1 MTLNFDADV
10 ASKLAKLNDSM
21 QSIQSV
27 SLWLVFHRKQHERA
41 HALWRAELKQ
51 ASPAKQ
57 LILLYL
63 ANDVLQSSRK
73 KGDEVRSL
81 SGCFFSPLFFFFYK
95 FSNSFQTTIV
105 TDVALVFQSA
115 DMSTRAKIERLVQVW
130 LDRAVFPLPVISA
143 LQAALRTSDVANLVD
158 DDELPSQPQPPPP
171 PPPPTTTTFDSS
183 IADDVQVARLA
194 TQVSALNES
203 MLDVPL
209 ESKSSSIVGLGP
221 AQLRQ
226 RLSRAETRRQSLM
239 RIADALDARCTRRE
253 SAIVAANAVLAR
265 QTTRLADERRVA
277 LRVKAWLDST
287 NSLIERLDSQ
297 VNLSPDYDDED
308 QQVDNDDVD
317 VDVVDLSTI
326 ANRLT
331 SLEAQ
336 ASQASDALSS
346 SQSIATNQSDKLMQL
361 IETDLFGEEDHE
373 KNQHQNKKAR
383 VMI

>member
-1 MTLNFDADV
+1 V
-10 ASKLAKLNDSM
+10 G
-21 QSIQSV
+21 V
-27 SLWLVFHRKQHERA
+27 
-41 HALWRAELKQ
+41 
-51 ASPAKQ
+51 
-57 LILLYL
+57 
-63 ANDVLQSSRK
+63 
-73 KGDEVRSL
+73 
-81 SGCFFSPLFFFFYK
+81 FFSPLFFFFYK